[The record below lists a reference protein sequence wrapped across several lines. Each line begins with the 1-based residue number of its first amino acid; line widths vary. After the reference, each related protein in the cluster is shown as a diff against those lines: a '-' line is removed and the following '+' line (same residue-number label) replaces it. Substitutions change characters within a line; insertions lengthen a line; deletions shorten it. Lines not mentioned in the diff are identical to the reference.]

1 MNIMDKYLNE
11 IRSYLTVLDQETVNK
26 ELENIKNVISERLNN
41 GESFEKLNLI
51 NAKEQ
56 AILILKSY
64 NINPDVV
71 VKKKKGLKNKFN
83 EIIEA
88 FNGLLNIMGNND
100 LKANLKIIFDI
111 ILLLIFVSLVKI
123 PFIAIRNVGE
133 SLLQNINFPLGY
145 DIWGFAIEAVYIIIA
160 IMIIINVFPKWF
172 KNLKPSPKKQV
183 VKKEVPIETKKM
195 GNDLES
201 ISLTD
206 NKDNK

>member
-88 FNGLLNIMGNND
+88 FNGLLKYNG
-100 LKANLKIIFDI
+100 
-111 ILLLIFVSLVKI
+111 
-123 PFIAIRNVGE
+123 
-133 SLLQNINFPLGY
+133 
-145 DIWGFAIEAVYIIIA
+145 
-160 IMIIINVFPKWF
+160 
-172 KNLKPSPKKQV
+172 
-183 VKKEVPIETKKM
+183 
-195 GNDLES
+195 
-201 ISLTD
+201 
-206 NKDNK
+206 